1 MIYSDTLKIKRED
14 ITLGYRGQTECCAVA
29 QAVKRQI
36 IKNLSGDYYP
46 CVEGSDG
53 IWLCDP
59 ETTDFKYQIVLNK
72 KDEEKIE
79 QFINEFD
86 LIDDNDELL
95 KSEIEP
101 IEVDFTLVKIECWK
115 RRSTLK

>member
-1 MIYSDTLKIKRED
+1 MYYSDILKVKREA
-14 ITLGYRGQTECCAVA
+14 ITLGRRGQTECCAVA

-36 IKNLSGDYYP
+36 IKTLSGDYYP
-46 CVEGSDG
+46 CVESSQG
-53 IWLCDP
+53 IFLCNPD
-59 ETTDFKYQIVLNK
+59 TTDFEYQVVLNN
-72 KDEEKIE
+72 KDEEKVE

-101 IEVDFTLVKIECWK
+101 IEAGFTLEKIG
-115 RRSTLK
+115 

>member
-1 MIYSDTLKIKRED
+1 MYYSDILKVKRED
-14 ITLGYRGQTECCAVA
+14 ITLGRRGQTECCAVA

-36 IKNLSGDYYP
+36 IETLEGDYYP
-46 CVEGSDG
+46 CVEGSNS
-53 IWLCDP
+53 IWLCNPD
-59 ETTDFKYQIVLNK
+59 TTDFEYQIVLNK
-72 KDEEKIE
+72 KDEEKVE

-101 IEVDFTLVKIECWK
+101 IEVGFTLREVG
-115 RRSTLK
+115 